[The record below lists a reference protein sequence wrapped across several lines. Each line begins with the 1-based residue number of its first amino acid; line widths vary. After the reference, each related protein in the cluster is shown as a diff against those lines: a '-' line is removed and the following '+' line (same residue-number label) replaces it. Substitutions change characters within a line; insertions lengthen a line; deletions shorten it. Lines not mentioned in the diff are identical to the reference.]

1 MNEIDKYRSSHPEA
15 INYYE
20 FSKCSCFT
28 TVRVMPEY
36 IGKKVSLGIISL
48 VKSLGATSVR
58 IVGGEMTCIGGSGIA
73 NIYVD
78 KNDLITDIEIMVSV
92 DVPNSWGPMC
102 GYDLVRKINNA

>member
-1 MNEIDKYRSSHPEA
+1 MDEIDKYRSSHPVD
-15 INYYE
+15 IKNDE
-20 FSKCSCFT
+20 FNGCCFT

-58 IVGGEMTCIGGSGIA
+58 IIGGEMTCIGGSTIA

-92 DVPNSWGPMC
+92 NVPDSWGPMC
-102 GYDLVRKINNA
+102 GYDLVRKINNV